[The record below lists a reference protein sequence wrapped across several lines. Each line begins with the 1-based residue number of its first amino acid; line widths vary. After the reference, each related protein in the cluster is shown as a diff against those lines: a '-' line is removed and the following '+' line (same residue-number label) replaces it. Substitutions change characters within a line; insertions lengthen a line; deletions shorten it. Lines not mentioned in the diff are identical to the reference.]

1 MSEDIKVMFDNIQKE
16 TDTVKKEEL
25 LKQYQTK
32 LNELSEDST
41 KYKEVQSKGIFKELE
56 ETRKKLQE
64 IEDNK
69 KKQEEA
75 DALEKGKFKE
85 LAEARQKELDT
96 TKTKLTEVEAKA
108 KEWESYQDTKRKDLL
123 SKIEDEDLKKVGE
136 EIKGLDKLEIF
147 ANKIT
152 QKESFKPD
160 NGQASGTQVTLTDQQ
175 KAEAK
180 RMGVS
185 EKDFIEIME
194 HRNKNKK
201 T

>member
-41 KYKEVQSKGIFKELE
+41 RYKEVQSKGIFKELE

-96 TKTKLTEVEAKA
+96 LNTKLTEAEAKA
-108 KEWESYQDTKRKDLL
+108 KEWELYQDTKRKDLL

-152 QKESFKPD
+152 QKEPFKTD

-194 HRNKNKK
+194 FRNKNKK